1 MGCLGQVD
9 AGALVR
15 ADGRTPTKRATV
27 ERELQHLETGRRV
40 META

>member
-1 MGCLGQVD
+1 MGSLGQVD

-15 ADGRTPTKRATV
+15 ADGRTQTKRATV